1 MKSRE
6 QLKAVAE
13 DLIRTMQ
20 LTERNE
26 NDEKVPIAITDSMKP
41 KEIEEFIKTAMA
53 ETEPGDKFSKETLE
67 VLEEFGKD
75 ISELKEKLVLT
86 LEEEIEE
93 AETMKQL
100 KDICQSEPKF
110 KAIRGKLSSFKDI
123 DSLREEMMWLFTNAI
138 VPKKLPKEQELPI
151 EETQQEVANKLNEK
165 LEMKKPKVAKL
176 EEPENIAVDDETI
189 LPDIEKDNYPDE
201 NQLLGLGTMKTE
213 DILTIKPFNEIF
225 DVDEKV
231 YQAVVRDMR
240 KRGYDPAFPIVVWGD
255 VVIDGHTRLEA
266 AEECKIKE
274 VPIFRMEFA
283 DEKEAVHY
291 AIHNQRDRRNL
302 SDAELLRCIEI
313 VDKPMSKKEA
323 GKKGGKVK
331 VEEFVEE
338 PVKSHKET
346 AKKLG
351 IGETKVTDAR
361 VVLAD
366 EKAKVEVLSG
376 KKTISKAAK
385 EIKEKKTASKPK
397 KAKVGLT
404 RIQAI
409 CNIIKANADSEMKL
423 GEVVEEADM
432 AFEDEGGKSDMVAMT
447 KAFDTVL
454 EVLVAIGFV
463 TKLDEETIKIEEL

>member
-123 DSLREEMMWLFTNAI
+123 DSLREEMMWLFTYTI

-165 LEMKKPKVAKL
+165 LEMKKPKVAK
-176 EEPENIAVDDETI
+176 
-189 LPDIEKDNYPDE
+189 
-201 NQLLGLGTMKTE
+201 
-213 DILTIKPFNEIF
+213 
-225 DVDEKV
+225 
-231 YQAVVRDMR
+231 
-240 KRGYDPAFPIVVWGD
+240 
-255 VVIDGHTRLEA
+255 
-266 AEECKIKE
+266 
-274 VPIFRMEFA
+274 
-283 DEKEAVHY
+283 
-291 AIHNQRDRRNL
+291 
-302 SDAELLRCIEI
+302 
-313 VDKPMSKKEA
+313 
-323 GKKGGKVK
+323 
-331 VEEFVEE
+331 VEE
-338 PVKSHKET
+338 P
-346 AKKLG
+346 
-351 IGETKVTDAR
+351 
-361 VVLAD
+361 
-366 EKAKVEVLSG
+366 
-376 KKTISKAAK
+376 
-385 EIKEKKTASKPK
+385 
-397 KAKVGLT
+397 
-404 RIQAI
+404 
-409 CNIIKANADSEMKL
+409 
-423 GEVVEEADM
+423 
-432 AFEDEGGKSDMVAMT
+432 
-447 KAFDTVL
+447 
-454 EVLVAIGFV
+454 
-463 TKLDEETIKIEEL
+463 